1 MFEFL
6 ATHFEHVL
14 CALILLGRIGDVGTT
29 YLATPKLRLEANPI
43 MRKLGWRFA
52 VLTLLLCL
60 VPYYSTALGVM
71 AAVPSLMVSSSNA
84 ARLWT
89 MRALGEEKYLEF
101 LHLAARSGNLS
112 HAIAGLLVSQ
122 MFLAL
127 VGLLLLWLSP
137 DPSVDWGFW
146 IALGILAYAFAMTVH
161 GCLFLRRIFRAA
173 GQNAP
178 AAAEQTSG

>member
-1 MFEFL
+1 MLQFL

-14 CALILLGRIGDVGTT
+14 CALILLGRVGDIVTT

-52 VLTLLLCL
+52 MLTLLLCL
-60 VPYYSTALGVM
+60 IPYYSTALGVM
-71 AAVPSLMVSSSNA
+71 VVVPSLMVSSSNA

-101 LHLAARSGNLS
+101 LYLAARSGKLS

-122 MFLAL
+122 MFLAI
-127 VGLLLLWLSP
+127 VGLLLLALSP
-137 DPSVDWGFW
+137 DPAADWGFW
-146 IALGILAYAFAMTVH
+146 IALGILTYVFAMTLH

-173 GQNAP
+173 RQMTP
-178 AAAEQTSG
+178 AATAQTGV